1 MKKILALALFAV
13 ALVSCRQTMQTD
25 GFKLSGHLEGLQVG
39 DTLFLKTF
47 LLPDWKEDG
56 TDTILVEKEGIFSAF
71 IPMEHTTFYLLT
83 HQPKVGEPLRS
94 CIRGAEIIARVGDD
108 IKLEGSLDYLIAF
121 GNPAGCTQ
129 HQGQCQLGRRTID
142 RFRGIG
148 HSYTLFTGIGD
159 IDIIITHSI
168 IAD

>member
-39 DTLFLKTF
+39 DTLFLKLFITRLERRRDRYHIGGKGGDF
-47 LLPDWKEDG
+47 LGFYSYG
-56 TDTILVEKEGIFSAF
+56 TYY
-71 IPMEHTTFYLLT
+71 FYLLT

-108 IKLEGSLDYLIAF
+108 IKLEGSLDYLGAV
-121 GNPAGCTQ
+121 
-129 HQGQCQLGRRTID
+129 R
-142 RFRGIG
+142 
-148 HSYTLFTGIGD
+148 HSGGFYDNSLVARYDSLTASSNTE
-159 IDIIITHSI
+159 
-168 IAD
+168 

>member
-56 TDTILVEKEGIFSAF
+56 TDTILVEQEGIFSAAICRPALWVIAAGMSTSGYF
-71 IPMEHTTFYLLT
+71 RACRAR
-83 HQPKVGEPLRS
+83 LRTS
-94 CIRGAEIIARVGDD
+94 SD
-108 IKLEGSLDYLIAF
+108 
-121 GNPAGCTQ
+121 
-129 HQGQCQLGRRTID
+129 
-142 RFRGIG
+142 
-148 HSYTLFTGIGD
+148 
-159 IDIIITHSI
+159 
-168 IAD
+168 

>member
-71 IPMEHTTFYLLT
+71 IPMEHCF
-83 HQPKVGEPLRS
+83 LRS
-94 CIRGAEIIARVGDD
+94 THCFTEYALILVSSKLII
-108 IKLEGSLDYLIAF
+108 
-121 GNPAGCTQ
+121 P
-129 HQGQCQLGRRTID
+129 
-142 RFRGIG
+142 
-148 HSYTLFTGIGD
+148 
-159 IDIIITHSI
+159 
-168 IAD
+168 

>member
-83 HQPKVGEPLRS
+83 SVILHDEVPTYLF
-94 CIRGAEIIARVGDD
+94 
-108 IKLEGSLDYLIAF
+108 SL
-121 GNPAGCTQ
+121 Q
-129 HQGQCQLGRRTID
+129 EM
-142 RFRGIG
+142 
-148 HSYTLFTGIGD
+148 TLSEY
-159 IDIIITHSI
+159 HL
-168 IAD
+168 

>member
-1 MKKILALALFAV
+1 MKSDEVGFPEQGIQFDPSVTGNFGVVIIVNDIHSESFCFTGDIFTDIAQAYNAQGLSFQSESQV
-13 ALVSCRQTMQTD
+13 AHSAPHT
-25 GFKLSGHLEGLQVG
+25 FFFYA
-39 DTLFLKTF
+39 DT
-47 LLPDWKEDG
+47 
-56 TDTILVEKEGIFSAF
+56 
-71 IPMEHTTFYLLT
+71 
-83 HQPKVGEPLRS
+83 
-94 CIRGAEIIARVGDD
+94 
-108 IKLEGSLDYLIAF
+108 LIAF

>member
-83 HQPKVGEPLRS
+83 HQPIVQLVYAVLACCYAVIAGNLTILCFPKVKALFVCFFFPMLHPLLGIIH
-94 CIRGAEIIARVGDD
+94 IRTDTLIERGNQIPCFLSYFFFCFA
-108 IKLEGSLDYLIAF
+108 GS
-121 GNPAGCTQ
+121 
-129 HQGQCQLGRRTID
+129 ID
-142 RFRGIG
+142 FLQIR
-148 HSYTLFTGIGD
+148 L
-159 IDIIITHSI
+159 
-168 IAD
+168 

>member
-1 MKKILALALFAV
+1 MKILALALFAV

-56 TDTILVEKEGIFSAF
+56 TDTILVKRRDFLGFYSY
-71 IPMEHTTFYLLT
+71 EHTTFYLLT

-108 IKLEGSLDYLIAF
+108 IKLEGSLDYLGAVPSTRWFFMTIRWWLGMIA
-121 GNPAGCTQ
+121 
-129 HQGQCQLGRRTID
+129 
-142 RFRGIG
+142 
-148 HSYTLFTGIGD
+148 
-159 IDIIITHSI
+159 
-168 IAD
+168 

>member
-56 TDTILVEKEGIFSAF
+56 TDTNIGGKGGDFLGFYSYGTYYFLFIDASA
-71 IPMEHTTFYLLT
+71 
-83 HQPKVGEPLRS
+83 
-94 CIRGAEIIARVGDD
+94 
-108 IKLEGSLDYLIAF
+108 
-121 GNPAGCTQ
+121 
-129 HQGQCQLGRRTID
+129 
-142 RFRGIG
+142 
-148 HSYTLFTGIGD
+148 
-159 IDIIITHSI
+159 
-168 IAD
+168 

>member
-56 TDTILVEKEGIFSAF
+56 NFLGFYSYGTYYFLFIDASA
-71 IPMEHTTFYLLT
+71 
-83 HQPKVGEPLRS
+83 
-94 CIRGAEIIARVGDD
+94 
-108 IKLEGSLDYLIAF
+108 
-121 GNPAGCTQ
+121 
-129 HQGQCQLGRRTID
+129 
-142 RFRGIG
+142 
-148 HSYTLFTGIGD
+148 
-159 IDIIITHSI
+159 
-168 IAD
+168 

>member
-56 TDTILVEKEGIFSAF
+56 TDTILVERRELLRLYSYGTYYFLFIDASA
-71 IPMEHTTFYLLT
+71 
-83 HQPKVGEPLRS
+83 
-94 CIRGAEIIARVGDD
+94 
-108 IKLEGSLDYLIAF
+108 
-121 GNPAGCTQ
+121 
-129 HQGQCQLGRRTID
+129 
-142 RFRGIG
+142 
-148 HSYTLFTGIGD
+148 
-159 IDIIITHSI
+159 
-168 IAD
+168 

>member
-56 TDTILVEKEGIFSAF
+56 TDTILVERRELSRLLFLWNILLF
-71 IPMEHTTFYLLT
+71 IY
-83 HQPKVGEPLRS
+83 
-94 CIRGAEIIARVGDD
+94 
-108 IKLEGSLDYLIAF
+108 
-121 GNPAGCTQ
+121 
-129 HQGQCQLGRRTID
+129 
-142 RFRGIG
+142 
-148 HSYTLFTGIGD
+148 
-159 IDIIITHSI
+159 
-168 IAD
+168 

>member
-71 IPMEHTTFYLLT
+71 IPMEHTTFYLLM
-83 HQPKVGEPLRS
+83 HQPKMGEPLRS

-108 IKLEGSLDYLIAF
+108 IKLEGLFRNVQFAENTSKPIYF
-121 GNPAGCTQ
+121 
-129 HQGQCQLGRRTID
+129 ID
-142 RFRGIG
+142 RQFVACVLDRK
-148 HSYTLFTGIGD
+148 SVV
-159 IDIIITHSI
+159 
-168 IAD
+168 

>member
-56 TDTILVEKEGIFSAF
+56 TDTILVEKEDFLGFYSYGTYYFLFIDASA
-71 IPMEHTTFYLLT
+71 
-83 HQPKVGEPLRS
+83 
-94 CIRGAEIIARVGDD
+94 
-108 IKLEGSLDYLIAF
+108 
-121 GNPAGCTQ
+121 
-129 HQGQCQLGRRTID
+129 
-142 RFRGIG
+142 
-148 HSYTLFTGIGD
+148 
-159 IDIIITHSI
+159 
-168 IAD
+168 

>member
-56 TDTILVEKEGIFSAF
+56 TDTILVEKEGIFSLGFYSYGTYYFLF
-71 IPMEHTTFYLLT
+71 IRRISLKWVNRYGVVF
-83 HQPKVGEPLRS
+83 
-94 CIRGAEIIARVGDD
+94 AEL
-108 IKLEGSLDYLIAF
+108 KL
-121 GNPAGCTQ
+121 
-129 HQGQCQLGRRTID
+129 
-142 RFRGIG
+142 
-148 HSYTLFTGIGD
+148 
-159 IDIIITHSI
+159 
-168 IAD
+168 

>member
-108 IKLEGSLDYLIAF
+108 YKTGKGLWITWVRFVIRVVFMTIRWWLGMIA
-121 GNPAGCTQ
+121 
-129 HQGQCQLGRRTID
+129 
-142 RFRGIG
+142 
-148 HSYTLFTGIGD
+148 
-159 IDIIITHSI
+159 
-168 IAD
+168 